1 MIDNEIFFLFSVE
14 EKRDIEMSSEI
25 NSSDETDTESGSS
38 RAHNKRNVIVT
49 PRRPSLLAALGHQ
62 HYGSFYLRMG
72 AVG

>member
-1 MIDNEIFFLFSVE
+1 MIILFFSVE
-14 EKRDIEMSSEI
+14 EKRDIEMSSEL

-38 RAHNKRNVIVT
+38 RAHNKHVIVT